1 MLPDEKDILKPEAAA
16 PEVEVSTDLDVE
28 IEIVDDTPEKDR
40 GRRPLERPVEE
51 PTEEEI
57 ENYSDG
63 VKKRIKELTHARHDE
78 RRAKE
83 ALLREREELEKFT
96 RQLMQ
101 ENKSLKTTVNMG
113 SQHYVQTLQS
123 KAETDLEMARKKYK
137 EAYEAGDADA
147 LVAAQEALADAK
159 LQANAAKNYRP
170 TPLQETEYP
179 VQQSQPVPQQ
189 QPQPSLDEKTV
200 RWQAKN
206 QWFGAPGYE
215 EITSFS
221 LGLHQKLVNNGV
233 DPRSD
238 EYFEQIDAR
247 LRSKFPEV
255 FETDGKEGRSSDTA
269 RKPATV
275 VAPAVRSAGATKIR
289 LSASQVA
296 LAKKFGLT
304 PQQYAAE
311 IMKLEKR
318 NG

>member
-16 PEVEVSTDLDVE
+16 EVEAADVE
-28 IEIVDDTPEKDR
+28 IEIVDDTPEKDK
-40 GRRPLERPVEE
+40 GRKPLEKPVDD
-51 PTEEEI
+51 PTDEEI

-83 ALLREREELEKFT
+83 ALMREREELERFT
-96 RQLMQ
+96 RQLLH

-113 SQHYVQTLQS
+113 SQHYAQTLQS
-123 KAETDLEMARKKYK
+123 KAETELEMARRRFK

-147 LVAAQEALADAK
+147 LTAAQEALADAK
-159 LQANAAKNYRP
+159 LQANAARNYRP
-170 TPLQETEYP
+170 VSLQDVDFP

-215 EITSFS
+215 EVTSYS

-238 EYFEQIDAR
+238 EYFEQIDTR

-255 FETDGKEGRSSDTA
+255 FDSEEKEDRA

-275 VAPAVRSAGATKIR
+275 VASAVRSAGATRIR

-311 IMKLEKR
+311 FMKLEKR
-318 NG
+318 

>member
-16 PEVEVSTDLDVE
+16 EVEAAADVE
-28 IEIVDDTPEKDR
+28 IEIVDDTPEKDK
-40 GRRPLERPVEE
+40 GRKPLEKPVDD
-51 PTEEEI
+51 PTDEEI

-83 ALLREREELEKFT
+83 ALMREREELERFT
-96 RQLMQ
+96 RQLLH

-113 SQHYVQTLQS
+113 SQHYAQTLQS
-123 KAETDLEMARKKYK
+123 KAETELEMARRRFK

-147 LVAAQEALADAK
+147 LTAAQEALADAK

-170 TPLQETEYP
+170 APLQEIDFP

-215 EITSFS
+215 EVTSYS

-238 EYFEQIDAR
+238 EYFEQIDTR

-255 FETDGKEGRSSDTA
+255 FDSEEKEDRA

-275 VAPAVRSAGATKIR
+275 VASAVRSAGATRIR

-311 IMKLEKR
+311 FMKLEKR
-318 NG
+318 

>member
-16 PEVEVSTDLDVE
+16 EVEAAADVE
-28 IEIVDDTPEKDR
+28 IEIVDDTPEKDK
-40 GRRPLERPVEE
+40 GRKPLEKPVDD
-51 PTEEEI
+51 PTDEEI

-83 ALLREREELEKFT
+83 ALMREREELERFT
-96 RQLMQ
+96 RQLLH

-113 SQHYVQTLQS
+113 SQHYAETLQS
-123 KAETDLEMARKKYK
+123 KAETDLEMARRRFK

-147 LVAAQEALADAK
+147 LTAAQEALADAK

-170 TPLQETEYP
+170 APLQEIDFP

-255 FETDGKEGRSSDTA
+255 FDAEEKEDRA

-311 IMKLEKR
+311 YMKLEKR
-318 NG
+318 

>member
-16 PEVEVSTDLDVE
+16 EVEAAADVE
-28 IEIVDDTPEKDR
+28 IEIVDDTPEKDK
-40 GRRPLERPVEE
+40 GRKPLEKPVDD
-51 PTEEEI
+51 PTDEEI

-83 ALLREREELEKFT
+83 ALMREREELERFT
-96 RQLMQ
+96 RQLLH

-113 SQHYVQTLQS
+113 SQHYAETLQS
-123 KAETDLEMARKKYK
+123 KAETDLEMARRRFK

-147 LVAAQEALADAK
+147 LTAAQEALADAK

-170 TPLQETEYP
+170 APLQDIDFP
-179 VQQSQPVPQQ
+179 VQQSQPVSQQ

-255 FETDGKEGRSSDTA
+255 FDSEEKEDRA

-311 IMKLEKR
+311 FMKLEKR
-318 NG
+318 

>member
-16 PEVEVSTDLDVE
+16 PQVEVSTDMDVE

-40 GRRPLERPVEE
+40 GRKPLERPVEE

-113 SQHYVQTLQS
+113 SHHYVQTLQS

-170 TPLQETEYP
+170 APLQETEYP

-255 FETDGKEGRSSDTA
+255 FEADGREGRSSDTA

>member
-16 PEVEVSTDLDVE
+16 EVEAAADVE
-28 IEIVDDTPEKDR
+28 IEIVDDTPEKDK
-40 GRRPLERPVEE
+40 GRKPLEKPVDD
-51 PTEEEI
+51 PTDEEI

-83 ALLREREELEKFT
+83 ALMREREELERFT
-96 RQLMQ
+96 RQLLQ

-113 SQHYVQTLQS
+113 SQHYAETLQS
-123 KAETDLEMARKKYK
+123 KAETELEMARRRFK

-147 LVAAQEALADAK
+147 LTAAQEALADAK

-170 TPLQETEYP
+170 APLQDIDFP

-255 FETDGKEGRSSDTA
+255 FDAEEKEDRA

-311 IMKLEKR
+311 FMKLEKR
-318 NG
+318 

>member
-16 PEVEVSTDLDVE
+16 EVEAADVE
-28 IEIVDDTPEKDR
+28 IEIVDDTPEKDK
-40 GRRPLERPVEE
+40 GRKPLEKPVDD
-51 PTEEEI
+51 PTDEEI

-83 ALLREREELEKFT
+83 ALMREREELERFT
-96 RQLMQ
+96 RQLLH

-113 SQHYVQTLQS
+113 SQHYAETLQS
-123 KAETDLEMARKKYK
+123 KAETELEMARRRFK

-147 LVAAQEALADAK
+147 LTAAQEALADAK

-170 TPLQETEYP
+170 APLQEIDFP

-255 FETDGKEGRSSDTA
+255 FDAEEKEDRA

-311 IMKLEKR
+311 YMKLEKR
-318 NG
+318 